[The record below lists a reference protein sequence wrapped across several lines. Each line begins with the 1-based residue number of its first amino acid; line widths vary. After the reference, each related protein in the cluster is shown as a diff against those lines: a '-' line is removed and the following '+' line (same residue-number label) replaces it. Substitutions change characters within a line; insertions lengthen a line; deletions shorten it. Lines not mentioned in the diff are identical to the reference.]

1 MVDTAFRKA
10 VRVEVVER
18 AVDSIAEV
26 GLLVRVAQHPFAHKS
41 IIRLVGLVDIEVS
54 RQDGRKL
61 FAFAK
66 FFHLVLYEERTFHAC
81 FLADMVHVQVE
92 EKEFEAGIFAFEVS
106 PTANTRQ
113 HGIPSFARHVGSF
126 RQTKITF
133 LYHVKL
139 VCAIENSR
147 MFTFLFAVVATYTD
161 IIITG

>member
-1 MVDTAFRKA
+1 MSLVN
-10 VRVEVVER
+10 VEV
-18 AVDSIAEV
+18 AGQDS
-26 GLLVRVAQHPFAHKS
+26 
-41 IIRLVGLVDIEVS
+41 
-54 RQDGRKL
+54 RKL
-61 FAFAK
+61 FTLTEFL
-66 FFHLVLYEERTFHAC
+66 HLVLHEISTFHAGL
-81 FLADMVHVQVE
+81 LADMVHVQVE

-126 RQTKITF
+126 RQPKITF

>member
-18 AVDSIAEV
+18 AVDSIAEA

-66 FFHLVLYEERTFHAC
+66 FLDVYKRQVLTC
-81 FLADMVHVQVE
+81 
-92 EKEFEAGIFAFEVS
+92 IS
-106 PTANTRQ
+106 PTKTQN
-113 HGIPSFARHVGSF
+113 
-126 RQTKITF
+126 
-133 LYHVKL
+133 
-139 VCAIENSR
+139 
-147 MFTFLFAVVATYTD
+147 
-161 IIITG
+161 